1 MGKSHTKTV
10 NQTFS
15 IPREVVHELHVYV
28 KRREMSRFVSEA
40 IRKELEVKREELKQ
54 AYIAMSKDENQN
66 AVMKEWEGTIADGV
80 EEW

>member
-1 MGKSHTKTV
+1 MKKPHTKTV

-15 IPREVVHELHVYV
+15 IPREIVHELHVYV

-40 IRKELEVKREELKQ
+40 IRKELEAKREELKQ
-54 AYIAMSKDENQN
+54 AYIAMSKDKDQN
-66 AVMKEWEGTIADGV
+66 TVIKEWEGTVADGV